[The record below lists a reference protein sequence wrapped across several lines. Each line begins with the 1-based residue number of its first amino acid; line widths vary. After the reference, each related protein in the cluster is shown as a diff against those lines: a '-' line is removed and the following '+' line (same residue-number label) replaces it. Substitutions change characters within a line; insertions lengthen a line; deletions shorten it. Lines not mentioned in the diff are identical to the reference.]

1 MIATIK
7 NQINSR
13 GSGKN
18 AKGGIRALES
28 QAYEKKKLKK
38 KKEKE
43 AAQMAK
49 LLGIAKDEAKIL
61 AGVKRRRRRRRKPPK
76 VTLCGR

>member
-18 AKGGIRALES
+18 NKGGIRALES
-28 QAYEKKKLKK
+28 QAYEKKKAKK

-49 LLGIAKDEAKIL
+49 HLENTKDE
-61 AGVKRRRRRRRKPPK
+61 
-76 VTLCGR
+76 